1 MRLCRLLYKC
11 LKLRKN
17 YFLVADGDGGLAK
30 RRRTLIVRRVRVVGR
45 KHWCLYL
52 LPVQI
57 IVRKNINIRISIN
70 AIIIGI
76 VIGIALIAMTERFF

>member
-1 MRLCRLLYKC
+1 MRLCRLLYQC

-17 YFLVADGDGGLAK
+17 YFPVADVADGDWGLAK
-30 RRRTLIVRRVRVVGR
+30 WRRTLIVRRVRVVGR
-45 KHWCLYL
+45 KHWCLHL

-57 IVRKNINIRISIN
+57 IVRKNINIGISIN
-70 AIIIGI
+70 AI